1 MSDDSV
7 APFPRDRVPES
18 AQARVKAKKNI
29 VICCDGTWN
38 EPDEHP
44 TNVVKLMRALRPTHP
59 ESGRSQIV
67 YYDEGVGTHWGLDKV
82 LGGAFGIGLSENIK
96 QAYRFIANNYEEGD
110 QIYCFGFSR
119 GAFTVRSLGGLLGVV
134 GLLPKIE
141 LDDFER
147 AYAYYRLEKEE
158 RRGSKGQGLLK
169 KLHPRTDVE
178 IHFMGVWD
186 TVGALGIPLS
196 LFRGVGR
203 SKYAFHDTE
212 LGDCVTHA
220 RQALAIDERRGDFAP
235 AIWIAPP
242 DRDLEKQTLEQVW
255 FVGAHSNIGGGYEDS
270 RLSDIALIWMIEQA
284 EAQGLAFDD
293 EYFKE
298 FVFDESGGRPVDT
311 TAPLVYRL
319 KKKLER
325 EIGRA
330 DRSNEAIHGSV
341 LSHFGEE
348 GGESDYR
355 NRDKVEAAIEQRLP
369 LAEWGR
375 RRGKNASVAA

>member
-1 MSDDSV
+1 MSDESV
-7 APFPRDRVPES
+7 ATFPRERSPEGTP
-18 AQARVKAKKNI
+18 ARIRTSKNI
-29 VICCDGTWN
+29 VVCCDGTWN

-59 ESGRSQIV
+59 DSGRSQIV

-82 LGGAFGIGLSENIK
+82 LGGALGIGLSENIK
-96 QAYRFIANNYEEGD
+96 QAYRFIANNYEDGD
-110 QIYCFGFSR
+110 RIYCFGFSR
-119 GAFTVRSLGGLLGVV
+119 GAFTVRSLGGLLGAV

-141 LDDFER
+141 LDDFGR
-147 AYAYYRLEKEE
+147 AYAYYRLKQEE
-158 RRGSKGQGLLK
+158 RKGAKGQELLK
-169 KLHPRTDVE
+169 RLHPRSDVR

-196 LFRGVGR
+196 FLRGVGR

-212 LGDCVTHA
+212 LGRSVTHA

-235 AIWIAPP
+235 AIWTAPA
-242 DRDLEKQTLEQVW
+242 DRDLDKQTLEQVW

-284 EAQGLAFDD
+284 EAQGLAFDED
-293 EYFKE
+293 YFRE

-311 TAPLVYRL
+311 TASLIYKL
-319 KKKLER
+319 KRKLDR
-325 EIGRA
+325 EIGGAIRG
-330 DRSNEAIHGSV
+330 REAIHGSV
-341 LSHFGEE
+341 LSHFGEAA
-348 GGESDYR
+348 GDPNYR
-355 NRDKVEAAIEQRLP
+355 NRGKVEAAIKASTP

-375 RRGKNASVAA
+375 RRGKNATAAA

>member
-7 APFPRDRVPES
+7 AAFPRGRVPEGNQ
-18 AQARVKAKKNI
+18 AQRRANKNI
-29 VICCDGTWN
+29 VVCCDGTWN
-38 EPDEHP
+38 EPDKHP

-59 ESGRSQIV
+59 ETGRPQIA
-67 YYDEGVGTHWGLDKV
+67 YYDEGVGTNWGLDKF

-110 QIYCFGFSR
+110 RVYCFGFSR

-147 AYAYYRLEKEE
+147 AYAYYRLKKEE
-158 RRGSKGQGLLK
+158 RGGSKGQELLK

-178 IHFMGVWD
+178 VHFMGVWD

-196 LFRGVGR
+196 LLRWVGR

-212 LGDCVTHA
+212 LGNCVTHA

-235 AIWIAPP
+235 AIWTAPP
-242 DRDLEKQTLEQVW
+242 DRDLREKTLEQVW

-311 TAPLVYRL
+311 AAPLVYRL
-319 KKKLER
+319 KKKLDR
-325 EIGRA
+325 QIGSVDHGR
-330 DRSNEAIHGSV
+330 EAIHGSV
-341 LSHFGEE
+341 LSHFSEE
-348 GGESDYR
+348 GGEPDYNNR
-355 NRDKVEAAIEQRLP
+355 NKVEAAIQNRTP

-375 RRGKNASVAA
+375 RRGKNASAAA